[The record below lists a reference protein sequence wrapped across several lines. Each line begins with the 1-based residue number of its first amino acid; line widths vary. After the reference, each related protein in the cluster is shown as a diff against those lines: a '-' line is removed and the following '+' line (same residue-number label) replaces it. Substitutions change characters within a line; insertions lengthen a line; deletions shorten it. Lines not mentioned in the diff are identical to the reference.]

1 MYPSALGPS
10 AGTSN
15 MEIRAKRKR
24 WQRHLEEAISY
35 FHFGPFYLGRRAALA
50 RAPPS
55 GFHRRGLA
63 EESRPQINS
72 AIYGPSLSNCSPRD
86 GKYCSLSKITGCCN
100 APKACFMADHKCSQ
114 GEAARVGLISAPEE
128 SQSVTRVPPGTAV
141 MDVRA
146 AQGKR
151 GEPGTLLCI
160 TPGLP
165 IPMATQDEGAP
176 LLAGPREFARPSHS
190 SGSAAHQTFAIPL
203 TDKWIGDLATCC
215 HLPRSLWTLCNPE
228 GLREK
233 L

>member
-1 MYPSALGPS
+1 MRRLKPGLVSPLTDVSFRPRSLRGDELHGDTGKKEKVAASPG
-10 AGTSN
+10 GG
-15 MEIRAKRKR
+15 
-24 WQRHLEEAISY
+24 HLILP
-35 FHFGPFYLGRRAALA
+35 FWGPFTLAAGRLSPEPPP
-50 RAPPS
+50 PPS

-128 SQSVTRVPPGTAV
+128 SQSVTRVPPGNAV

-146 AQGKR
+146 ARGER

-165 IPMATQDEGAP
+165 LSPWRHKMKGPHRWRDHGSLRGRHTAP
-176 LLAGPREFARPSHS
+176 APPHIRPLPSH
-190 SGSAAHQTFAIPL
+190 
-203 TDKWIGDLATCC
+203 
-215 HLPRSLWTLCNPE
+215 
-228 GLREK
+228 
-233 L
+233 